1 MRNISIPT
9 FGTFMPEHGGHFG
22 AILRGAAAD
31 GSQDYVVI
39 VPAADGAEITATAW
53 SDEYNK
59 IEGADSQHDGRANTA
74 AMAAA
79 GIKLGQQ
86 VAALDLHGHKDW
98 YLPAAAELR
107 ALSATVPELLDKDD
121 WYWSSTQY
129 SRHGAWFQ
137 DFEYGL
143 SSSVGKDLEPRV
155 RPVRQIPL
163 HTFIA

>member
-39 VPAADGAEITATAW
+39 VPAADGAEITAAAW

-59 IEGADSQHDGRANTA
+59 IEGADSKHDGRANTA

-86 VAALDLHGHKDW
+86 ITELDLHGHKDW

-107 ALSATVPELLDKDD
+107 ALSATVPELFDKGD
-121 WYWSSTQY
+121 WYWSSTQL
-129 SRHGAWFQ
+129 SRSFAWFQ
-137 DFEYGL
+137 VFEYGY
-143 SSSVGKDLEPRV
+143 SFYDDKDNEHRV